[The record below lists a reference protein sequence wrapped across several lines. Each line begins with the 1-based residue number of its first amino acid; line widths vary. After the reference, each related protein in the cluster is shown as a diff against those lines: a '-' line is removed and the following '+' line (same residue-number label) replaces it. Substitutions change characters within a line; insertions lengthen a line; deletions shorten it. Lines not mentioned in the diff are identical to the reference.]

1 MTSRPPVRRTAGHAR
16 RPNGP
21 KRRSAGLSPV
31 RAAAALIVVLSAL
44 AIYGVGASSVFG
56 YGRLQIE
63 DEDRLLADPAAVQSR
78 LGTTTAGTNL
88 FLVQTDGIEA
98 SLREMPTV
106 AEAEVRVQLP
116 DTLRVR
122 LIEREPILV
131 WVVGERRIL
140 VDRDGA
146 LFASYPVDA
155 PGPSKG
161 LPFVL
166 DRRLGSAGLSVGS
179 RLDPIDLDAATRLG
193 SLAPSDVGSGKTS
206 LRISVDDTDGY
217 TVQAL
222 PGGPTA
228 VFGFYTASLR
238 TPDMIPGQ
246 ARLLRSLLTGREA
259 TVRRVVLASET
270 NGTYRPRPSPKPG
283 ASASPSPRP

>member
-1 MTSRPPVRRTAGHAR
+1 MTTRLPVRRTAGHAR

-21 KRRSAGLSPV
+21 KRRSAGLSPL
-31 RAAAALIVVLSAL
+31 RAAAALVVVLSAL

-56 YGRLQIE
+56 YARLQIE
-63 DEDRLLADPAAVQSR
+63 DEDQLLVDPAAVQAR
-78 LGTTTAGTNL
+78 LGTTSAGTNL
-88 FLVQTDGIEA
+88 FLVRTDGIEA
-98 SLREMPTV
+98 VLRELPTV
-106 AEAEVRVQLP
+106 ADAEVSVQLP

-122 LIEREPILV
+122 LIERDPILV
-131 WVVGERRIL
+131 WIVGEQRFL

-146 LFASYPVDA
+146 LFATYPVAA

-161 LPFVL
+161 LPSVL
-166 DRRLGSAGLSVGS
+166 DRRLGSAGLAVGS

-193 SLAPSDVGSGKTS
+193 SLTPSDVGSGKTS
-206 LRISVDDTDGY
+206 LRVTVDDTDGY

-222 PGGPTA
+222 PGGPVA
-228 VFGFYTASLR
+228 VFGFYAASLR

-259 TVRRVVLASET
+259 TVRRVVLAGEA
-270 NGTYRPRPSPKPG
+270 NGTYQLRPTPKPG
-283 ASASPSPRP
+283 ASASPTPRP

>member
-1 MTSRPPVRRTAGHAR
+1 MTTRLSVRRGNGHAR
-16 RPNGP
+16 RPDGP

-31 RAAAALIVVLSAL
+31 RAAAALVMVLSGL
-44 AIYGVGASSVFG
+44 AIYGVGASSAFG

-63 DEDRLLADPAAVQSR
+63 DEDTLLADPAAVEAR

-88 FLVQTDGIEA
+88 FLVRTDGIET

-106 AEAEVRVQLP
+106 ADAEVVVQLP

-122 LIEREPILV
+122 LVEREPILV
-131 WVVGERRIL
+131 WIVDEQRLL
-140 VDRDGA
+140 VDRDGVV
-146 LFASYPVDA
+146 FASYPVDA

-161 LPFVL
+161 LPSVI
-166 DRRLGSAGLSVGS
+166 DRRPGSAGLAVGS

-193 SLAPSDVGSGKTS
+193 SLVPSDVGSGKKS
-206 LRISVDDTDGY
+206 LRVVVDDTDGY

-222 PGGPTA
+222 PGGPIA
-228 VFGFYTASLR
+228 VFGFYTTSLR

-246 ARLLRSLLTGREA
+246 VRLLRSLLTGREA

-270 NGTYRPRPSPKPG
+270 NGTYQPRPTPKPG
-283 ASASPSPRP
+283 ASASPTPRP